1 MCGHHRIIIRSSWS
15 HHTIIRGEDHHL
27 FSSIWE
33 ISESFDIFR
42 FISLP
47 PNFSS
52 SHSHFITSLQAA
64 GLPGVQLDREKFVN
78 KDHLDHHHDGKWSW
92 LLSWWWW
99 RVMLMMIIIMIV
111 YLITHATFEILKQ
124 LNVQDDKNYLFLW
137 MCLLWWDM
145 LFQTIF
151 RCYGASCSIFSCSI
165 HNLRYKWSH
174 SLEISIKI

>member
-1 MCGHHRIIIRSSWS
+1 MRLSYN
-15 HHTIIRGEDHHL
+15 HHL
-27 FSSIWE
+27 FSSIHLPPVSPIWE

-92 LLSWWWW
+92 LLSSWWWW
-99 RVMLMMIIIMIV
+99 LMIMMIIIMIV

-137 MCLLWWDM
+137 MCLLWWEM

-151 RCYGASCSIFSCSI
+151 RCYGARSVALLALAYIIRATSD
-165 HNLRYKWSH
+165 HTL
-174 SLEISIKI
+174 